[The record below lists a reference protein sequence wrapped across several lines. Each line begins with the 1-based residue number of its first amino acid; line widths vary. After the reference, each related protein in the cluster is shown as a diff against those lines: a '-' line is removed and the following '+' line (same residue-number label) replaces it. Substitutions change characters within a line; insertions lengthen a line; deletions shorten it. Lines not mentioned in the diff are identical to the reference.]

1 MNSLVTFALFAALL
15 TITPGLD
22 TLLVLR
28 VAGSGGRGAG
38 IAATAGI
45 HIGCLVWG
53 AASAVGV
60 TALLTASRV
69 AFDALRLAGAAYLCW
84 LGVRALWTVM
94 RRPRE
99 DDRTGAPALSD
110 QQHWSRGRALRTGLT
125 TNLLNPKVGAFY
137 LSVVPQFLPSGVNPL
152 AGSMALTAIHALEGM
167 LWLSAVALVV
177 NRARAV
183 LTRPSVRRWFEQIT
197 GVVLVGFGI
206 RLALDNTA

>member
-1 MNSLVTFALFAALL
+1 VNSFAAFALFAGLL

-28 VAGSGGRGAG
+28 VAGSAGRAAG
-38 IAATAGI
+38 TAAAIGI
-45 HIGCLVWG
+45 VSGCLVWG

-84 LGVRALWTVM
+84 LGVRALWTT
-94 RRPRE
+94 RHRPR
-99 DDRTGAPALSD
+99 DQNPTGAPAVPAE
-110 QQHWSRGRALRTGLT
+110 QHWSRGAALRTGLT

-137 LSVVPQFLPSGVNPL
+137 LSVLPQFLPTGLNPL
-152 AGSMALTAIHALEGM
+152 AGSMALTAIHAAEGM
-167 LWLSAVALVV
+167 LWLSAVVLVV
-177 NRARAV
+177 NRARTF
-183 LTRPSVRRWFEQIT
+183 LSRPSVRRRFEQVT

-206 RLALDNTA
+206 RLATERAL